1 MDALRM
7 RRLARSAAGLEPA
20 SAVGLLREAVG
31 LWQGTPLHDLRRSPA
46 LAAEGERLE
55 RRCLSVHEE
64 WAECE
69 LALGRGPAVVEEL
82 RELAE
87 RHPLRERLHAAW
99 MTALHQSGRRSEAL
113 AVYDEYRQ
121 ELARELGLEPG
132 GAMADRYRQ
141 VLSAARTHPAARPA
155 APAELPPEPTAF
167 TGRGGQLRELIDAL
181 DRSCGE
187 GGTVLLTG
195 PAGSGKTALAVRA
208 ARLLA
213 DRYPDGC
220 LLVRLRDSTGAARP
234 AATVLD
240 RLAGL
245 TGVPA
250 TPQAWRRWLVRHRAL
265 VVLDDAPGEHA
276 VRGLLPVDGR
286 SGVLVTARGL
296 LGGLAPVGR
305 VDVPP
310 MDPAEALDLLAR
322 FVGAARVAA
331 DRGAAL
337 RVVHGCGL
345 LPLGVRVAGMRL
357 AVLRHL
363 PLAEYA
369 DRLADPAG
377 DSTNSPPGTSW
388 CATGSPRPGAT
399 SRLPRPGLSSG
410 LRRPGRPVHPRR
422 GGGRPGQPGAGSGA
436 HRTLIGSGAVTTSGG
451 EVTAH
456 AAHYEVPRLTWLFA
470 HENAEGRT
478 GRRVVVPG

>member
-1 MDALRM
+1 
-7 RRLARSAAGLEPA
+7 
-20 SAVGLLREAVG
+20 
-31 LWQGTPLHDLRRSPA
+31 
-46 LAAEGERLE
+46 
-55 RRCLSVHEE
+55 
-64 WAECE
+64 
-69 LALGRGPAVVEEL
+69 
-82 RELAE
+82 
-87 RHPLRERLHAAW
+87 
-99 MTALHQSGRRSEAL
+99 
-113 AVYDEYRQ
+113 
-121 ELARELGLEPG
+121 
-132 GAMADRYRQ
+132 
-141 VLSAARTHPAARPA
+141 
-155 APAELPPEPTAF
+155 AELPPDPTAF

-181 DRSCGE
+181 DRSGGE

-220 LLVRLRDSTGAARP
+220 LLVRLRDSAGAARP

-265 VVLDDAPGEHA
+265 VVLDDAPGEDA
-276 VRGLLPVDGR
+276 VRGLLSADGR
-286 SGVLVTARGL
+286 SGVVVTARGL

-377 DSTNSPPGTSW
+377 ALDELSAGDVLVRDRLAVAWRDLPP
-388 CATGSPRPGAT
+388 AQAGALA
-399 SRLPRPGLSSG
+399 RLASGGLEGPFTLAEAASA
-410 LRRPGRPVHPRR
+410 LDIPVRE
-422 GGGRPGQPGAGSGA
+422 AV
-436 HRTLIGSGAVTTSGG
+436 RTVESLIGSGAVTASGG

-470 HENAEGRT
+470 RENAEGRT
-478 GRRVVVPG
+478 GRRVGVPG

>member
-1 MDALRM
+1 MTPAPRTSAHPSRPHFTVLGPLAAHREGVPLSLGPLKQRLVLGLLLSRPNTPVGTDALTDALWPDDPPRTARKNLQVYVSSLRTLLGDGRTASPDLLVHDCGGYALRVEDDEVDALRM

-20 SAVGLLREAVG
+20 SAAGPLREAVG

-132 GAMADRYRQ
+132 GAMADRYRE
-141 VLSAARTHPAARPA
+141 VLSAARTHPTARPA
-155 APAELPPEPTAF
+155 TPAELPPDPTAF

-181 DRSCGE
+181 DRSGGE

-265 VVLDDAPGEHA
+265 VVLDDAPGE
-276 VRGLLPVDGR
+276 
-286 SGVLVTARGL
+286 
-296 LGGLAPVGR
+296 
-305 VDVPP
+305 
-310 MDPAEALDLLAR
+310 
-322 FVGAARVAA
+322 
-331 DRGAAL
+331 
-337 RVVHGCGL
+337 
-345 LPLGVRVAGMRL
+345 
-357 AVLRHL
+357 
-363 PLAEYA
+363 
-369 DRLADPAG
+369 
-377 DSTNSPPGTSW
+377 
-388 CATGSPRPGAT
+388 
-399 SRLPRPGLSSG
+399 
-410 LRRPGRPVHPRR
+410 
-422 GGGRPGQPGAGSGA
+422 
-436 HRTLIGSGAVTTSGG
+436 
-451 EVTAH
+451 
-456 AAHYEVPRLTWLFA
+456 
-470 HENAEGRT
+470 
-478 GRRVVVPG
+478 

>member
-1 MDALRM
+1 M
-7 RRLARSAAGLEPA
+7 AGH
-20 SAVGLLREAVG
+20 
-31 LWQGTPLHDLRRSPA
+31 TLHDLRRSPA

-132 GAMADRYRQ
+132 GAMADRYRE
-141 VLSAARTHPAARPA
+141 VLSAARTHPTARPTTA
-155 APAELPPEPTAF
+155 AELPPDPTAF

-181 DRSCGE
+181 DRPGGE

-234 AATVLD
+234 ATTVLD
-240 RLAGL
+240 RLAASPGSPRPRRP
-245 TGVPA
+245 GVAGWYGTVPWWCWTTPPA
-250 TPQAWRRWLVRHRAL
+250 RTPCGGCCRRTAGRAWWSPPGACSAVSRRSAGWTCRRWTRRRPSTCWPGSSARPASPPT
-265 VVLDDAPGEHA
+265 APPPCASCTAAGCS
-276 VRGLLPVDGR
+276 R
-286 SGVLVTARGL
+286 SACGSPGCASPSCATCRSRSTRTGW
-296 LGGLAPVGR
+296 PT
-305 VDVPP
+305 PP
-310 MDPAEALDLLAR
+310 A
-322 FVGAARVAA
+322 
-331 DRGAAL
+331 
-337 RVVHGCGL
+337 H
-345 LPLGVRVAGMRL
+345 
-357 AVLRHL
+357 
-363 PLAEYA
+363 
-369 DRLADPAG
+369 
-377 DSTNSPPGTSW
+377 STNFPPGTSW
-388 CATGSPRPGAT
+388 CATGSPWPGAT
-399 SRLPRPGLSSG
+399 SRRPRPGPSPG
-410 LRRPGRPVHPRR
+410 WPPADRRALFTLAEAAAALDSPVRE
-422 GGGRPGQPGAGSGA
+422 AV
-436 HRTLIGSGAVTTSGG
+436 RTVESLIGSGAVTASGG

-470 HENAEGRT
+470 RENAEGRT
-478 GRRVVVPG
+478 GRRVGVPG